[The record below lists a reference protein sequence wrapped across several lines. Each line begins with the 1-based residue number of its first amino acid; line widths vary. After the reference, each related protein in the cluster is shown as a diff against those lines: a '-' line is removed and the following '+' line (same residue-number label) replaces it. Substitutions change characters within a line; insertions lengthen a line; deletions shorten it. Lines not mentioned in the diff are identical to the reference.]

1 MSKRY
6 WGNVVATGPI
16 IGRGLFVL
24 IFVASSYVIGEGN
37 CRKYDQSGAVNANQ
51 KNKQIPCNAP
61 EWWRM
66 TQRLVRSEDT
76 LAQWITAVLGF
87 LSLIVSAVAVYFV
100 RASLDLNRAAV
111 DAAVEGNRN
120 TLISI
125 EAERAHRRP
134 WLSILDVQITDV
146 KLAPWGP
153 GEGYTHTVW
162 IIGYYNI

>member
-1 MSKRY
+1 
-6 WGNVVATGPI
+6 
-16 IGRGLFVL
+16 
-24 IFVASSYVIGEGN
+24 
-37 CRKYDQSGAVNANQ
+37 
-51 KNKQIPCNAP
+51 
-61 EWWRM
+61 M

-162 IIGYYNI
+162 IIGYHNI